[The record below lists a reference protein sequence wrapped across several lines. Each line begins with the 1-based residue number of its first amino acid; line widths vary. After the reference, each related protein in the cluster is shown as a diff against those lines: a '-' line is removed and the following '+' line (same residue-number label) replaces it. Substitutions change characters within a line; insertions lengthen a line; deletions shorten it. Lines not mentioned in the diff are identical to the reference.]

1 MHTSVRT
8 QHVRVPGLP
17 MHQRL
22 LMRLLML
29 LLTLTFV
36 VFLAFISTRIF
47 STVGGKLLTRARRE
61 EGAEMPAVSLS
72 HLAERLSCGI
82 ILSSAQPFAAGLP
95 ECSREYPR
103 KMVF

>member
-17 MHQRL
+17 MHPRL
-22 LMRLLML
+22 LLL